1 MHKTADVARIIGV
14 KSVTVRKYAMA
25 LEKCGYSVTHSASG
39 HREFSDTD
47 IIALQELI
55 ALQKRTGLTVEKCAE
70 VIATRHSQ
78 ASESVAVQ
86 PISQDS
92 TTLQQY
98 DERYEELF
106 RSFEQVIAK
115 QDETIMRLNEQN
127 QLLKEQRHDI
137 IGELL
142 LIRTLLEDK
151 PRKNI
156 FSSVRNFFAKNEP
169 EEPEHERDIE
179 KEWNKRHNIEQSIY
193 KPGRGEN

>member
-1 MHKTADVARIIGV
+1 MHKTADVARIVGV

-25 LEKCGYSVTHSASG
+25 LEKCGYSVSHSASG

-70 VIATRHSQ
+70 VIAARHSQ

-86 PISQDS
+86 PISEES

-98 DERYEELF
+98 DERYSQLL
-106 RSFEQVIAK
+106 RSFEQVVAK

-142 LIRTLLEDK
+142 IVRTLLEHK
-151 PRKNI
+151 QKKNI
-156 FSSVRNFFAKNEP
+156 FKSAMNFFKKNEP
-169 EEPEHERDIE
+169 EEPEQLRDPE
-179 KEWNKRHNIEQSIY
+179 KEWNKRHHIEQDIY